1 MLAGSAA
8 ELAHEG
14 LWQEYSG
21 VAGLAALREARQR
34 GEVFAEP
41 VVTVL
46 TSTGLKDV
54 PATPIV
60 SSAETRPTLD
70 HVIASLRRE

>member
-1 MLAGSAA
+1 MR

-14 LWQEYSG
+14 LWQEFSG
-21 VAGLAALREARQR
+21 VAGIAALREAKER
-34 GEVFAEP
+34 GETFEEP

-54 PATPIV
+54 PAIAASMRLPLED
-60 SSAETRPTLD
+60 A
-70 HVIASLRRE
+70 IASLKSQ